1 MRITICGLPF
11 DVSFVEEVE
20 MGEPN
25 TIGKIFTDRQLI
37 LIKKSLST
45 EQKAQTI
52 LHEVIHGILIGIG
65 LNEFSDN
72 ENLVQGLA
80 QALHQILKVDL
91 TSFS

>member
-1 MRITICGLPF
+1 MKINICGLPYE
-11 DVSFVEEVE
+11 VKVVEEVE
-20 MGEPN
+20 PGDSSI
-25 TIGKIFTDRQLI
+25 IGKIFTDRQLI
-37 LIKKSLST
+37 LIKKSLKE

-65 LNEFSDN
+65 LNDFSEN

-80 QALHQILKVDL
+80 QALHQILKIDL